1 MYFPLATKGHRETAA
16 SEPPPNLDGD
26 GTRRRR
32 SNRDERDRCERSRER
47 GEKGRRRRT

>member
-1 MYFPLATKGHRETAA
+1 MYFPLATKGHRETAT

-32 SNRDERDRCERSRER
+32 SHRDEHDRSRER